1 MSMDD
6 IKTSLNAALKEAMVN
21 KDALRRDVIRML
33 LSAIKQVEIDDRK
46 TLTPEDAV
54 GVLQKEAKKRRDSI
68 EEALRVGRAEIAEE
82 EKVQL
87 AILESFLP
95 KQLSRDEIAALVQAA
110 IAESGA
116 ASAKEMGKVMAV
128 LMPKVKGVADG
139 KLVNEVVREFLK

>member
-1 MSMDD
+1 MDD
-6 IKTSLNAALKEAMVN
+6 IRTVLNAALKEAMVN

-33 LSAIKQVEIDDRK
+33 LSAVKQVEIDSRK
-46 TLTPEDAV
+46 TLTSEEIV

-68 EEALRVGRAEIAEE
+68 EEAERVGRAEIAEE

-95 KQLSRDEIAALVQAA
+95 KQLSRDEIAVLVQDA
-110 IAESGA
+110 IRESGA

>member
-1 MSMDD
+1 MED
-6 IKTSLNAALKEAMVN
+6 IKTNLNVALKEAMVN

-33 LSAIKQVEIDDRK
+33 LSAIKQIEVDERK

-82 EKVQL
+82 EKTQL
-87 AILESFLP
+87 AVLESFLP
-95 KQLSRDEIAALVQAA
+95 KQLSRDEIAVLVQAA

-116 ASAKEMGKVMAV
+116 SSAKEMGKVMAV

>member
-1 MSMDD
+1 MED
-6 IKTSLNAALKEAMVN
+6 IKTNLNVALKEAMVN

-33 LSAIKQVEIDDRK
+33 LSAIKQIEVDERK

-82 EKVQL
+82 EKTQL
-87 AILESFLP
+87 AVLESFLP
-95 KQLSRDEIAALVQAA
+95 KQLSRDEIAVLVQTA

-116 ASAKEMGKVMAV
+116 SSAKEMGKVMAV